1 MKHLVLID
9 GYGFVFRAYH
19 SLPPLTD
26 GNGLEVG
33 AVYGFTSMIMRLLGE
48 VNATHMAIVLD
59 SGSKN
64 FRHDIYPDYKAN
76 RPPAPESLIPQF
88 ALIRDAGQAMG
99 LRYIDK
105 SGYEADDIIATIAKQ
120 ASIQGYKVTIVSS
133 DKDLMQLID
142 DNISMLDPIKMIPID
157 SEKTLAKFGVMPD
170 KVRDILS
177 LMGDKSDNIPGVPS
191 IGAKTAA
198 ELINQFGSLEGV
210 YKNIDQIKQVKRK
223 EALIDNYDKAILSYE
238 LVGLKFDVE
247 TEITLDELRIK
258 EVNDDNLLEFLNKY
272 KFHSLISR
280 IRKHKHNLN
289 NHAKSYDIKIA
300 NIVNA
305 NQLKTWCDKSKDS
318 AYVIITDISDKYIIL
333 GNDSND
339 SVYFIVSEEDSNLFN
354 VASDKITINDC
365 AKILRE
371 IFIDY
376 SVKIIGCNLKPLIN
390 KLSININNFDDISLM
405 SYLLNMNHKNYD
417 ISSMLNREFGED
429 NLDISEIIKLSNDKL
444 EEQLIIYISGIKR
457 LYDYFLN
464 KLFTSHY
471 FDLYHNIEKPLMQT
485 LSMMEQ
491 NGILIDR
498 SILTN
503 LSINFKQ
510 QLSILEKEI
519 FALCGCEF
527 NLASPKQLGDVL
539 YNKLSIAQRKGKSGV
554 MGTGA
559 DILEELSAQ
568 GHVVADKILTWRQL
582 AKLVSTYTDSLPKQI
597 NAKTAR
603 IHTHYLQTVT
613 STGRLSSN
621 NPNLQ
626 NIPIRSDE
634 GMKIRNAFIAPQGSV
649 LLSADYSQIE
659 LRILAHVANIEP
671 MQEAFFQNKD
681 IHASTA
687 SQIFNIPI
695 EQVDASHRRK
705 AKAINFG
712 IIYGISAFGLANQLK
727 ISRIEAASYI
737 EAYLKTYS
745 GIKQYMDD
753 YIEYARKNGYVKTIF
768 GRKCYV
774 NNINDRNSNIRGFA
788 ERFAINAP
796 MQGSAADII
805 KKAMI
810 ELDLQ
815 LKLKKSKA
823 KILLQVHD
831 ELIIEVPESEYKEI
845 SVMTKDIME
854 NITKLNVPL
863 LVDIDYGKSWGECS

>member
-48 VNATHMAIVLD
+48 VNATHMAIILD

-687 SQIFNIPI
+687 SQIFSIPI

>member
-120 ASIQGYKVTIVSS
+120 ASTQGYKVTIVSS

-170 KVRDILS
+170 RVRDILS

-289 NHAKSYDIKIA
+289 NHAKSYDIKIV

-318 AYVIITDISDKYIIL
+318 AYITIIDISDKYIIL

-376 SVKIIGCNLKPLIN
+376 SVKIIGCNFKPLIN
-390 KLSININNFDDISLM
+390 KLAININNFDDISLM

-444 EEQLIIYISGIKR
+444 EGQLIIYISGIKR

-527 NLASPKQLGDVL
+527 NIASPKQLGDVL

-613 STGRLSSN
+613 STGRLSSH

-753 YIEYARKNGYVKTIF
+753 HIEYARKNGYVETIF
-768 GRKCYV
+768 GHRCYV

-831 ELIIEVPESEYKEI
+831 ELIIEIPESEYKEI
-845 SVMTKDIME
+845 SVITKDIME

>member
-170 KVRDILS
+170 RVRDILS

-491 NGILIDR
+491 NGILIDK

-671 MQEAFFQNKD
+671 MQEAFFHNKD

-695 EQVDASHRRK
+695 EKVDASHRRK

-753 YIEYARKNGYVKTIF
+753 HIEYARKNGYVETIF

-815 LKLKKSKA
+815 LKLKKFKA

-845 SVMTKDIME
+845 SVITKDIME